1 MHDSGPS
8 FWHSNGTRV
17 HDCRSCR
24 GVSGPAM
31 KLVHGPSEHARRKVP
46 TMTEAERQLNY
57 RDLLRI
63 KTDPELAAQV
73 LSMTVTGKGSRRK
86 RR

>member
-1 MHDSGPS
+1 
-8 FWHSNGTRV
+8 
-17 HDCRSCR
+17 
-24 GVSGPAM
+24 
-31 KLVHGPSEHARRKVP
+31 
-46 TMTEAERQLNY
+46 MTEAERQLNY